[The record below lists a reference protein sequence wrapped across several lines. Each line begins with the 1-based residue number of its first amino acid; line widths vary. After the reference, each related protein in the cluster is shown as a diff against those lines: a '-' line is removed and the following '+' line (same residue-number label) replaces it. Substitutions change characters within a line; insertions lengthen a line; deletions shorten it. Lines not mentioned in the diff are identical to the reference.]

1 MKNKKSIWSTII
13 LIVALVT
20 LVLLVISVVSTIMD
34 LANVEAAVRAEA
46 EKQGVDEEAAIVLA
60 IGLAQGAIIAGLV
73 IGSIF
78 DVLEIIGGLLFSLK
92 GKWGMFCIVAS
103 IIALV
108 FGFIRVITNSTN
120 GSDGLTIA
128 LNFVDL
134 ILAILFCIASFKH
147 RKENKEL
154 ALQEQAQ

>member
-92 GKWGMFCIVAS
+92 GKWGMFCIVIS
-103 IIALV
+103 ILGVLV
-108 FGFIRVITNSTN
+108 SGYNLYSYIGNKA
-120 GSDGLTIA
+120 GAGTI
-128 LNFVDL
+128 V
-134 ILAILFCIASFKH
+134 LAVVSLLLSLLYCVACFMH
-147 RKENKEL
+147 RKEN
-154 ALQEQAQ
+154 QEA